1 LEGLKKKI
9 TQAKEEGATVALEG
23 TINGRLVSPRV
34 FTDVT
39 RDMEIAREEIFGP
52 LIGVMKADNEEQA
65 IELANDPGLGLSAA
79 IYSTDLAPAPHHGL
93 RIESGMVHI
102 NDLTVNDEAD
112 VMFGGVRDSGLSPF
126 DGDWVIEEFT

>member
-1 LEGLKKKI
+1 DPQDEKTVVGPIVSDSQLEGLKKKI

-23 TINGRLVSPRV
+23 TINGRLVSPHV

-52 LIGVMKADNEEQA
+52 LIGVMKADNEEHA
-65 IELANDPGLGLSAA
+65 IELANDPEFGLSAA
-79 IYSTDLAPAPHHGL
+79 IYSTILDHASQPGL

-102 NDLTVNDEAD
+102 HYLTVNDEA
-112 VMFGGVRDSGLSPF
+112 
-126 DGDWVIEEFT
+126 